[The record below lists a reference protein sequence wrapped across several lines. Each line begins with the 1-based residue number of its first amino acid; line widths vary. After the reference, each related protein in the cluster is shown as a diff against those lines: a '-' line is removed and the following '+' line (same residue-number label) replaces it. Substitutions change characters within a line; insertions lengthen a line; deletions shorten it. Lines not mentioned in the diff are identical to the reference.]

1 MSPSEFI
8 HPEDAAALRQ
18 LESIPG
24 FPSFVKGIL
33 SYGLEPL
40 QYGINMASSV
50 RLSETQ
56 LPKYYRHLPPI
67 CEQLGIAVPEFYLSM
82 NPSPNAWT
90 FGDKRV
96 YITVTSGLLDI
107 MDDTELD
114 AVLAHECG
122 HIMCHHVLYH
132 SVAQYIISGVD
143 YLGVLGRLTFPLQ
156 LAFLYWQRK
165 SELSCD
171 RAAAIV
177 TSPEVVSHTMARL
190 AAGRNNITDRINFDE
205 WATQAEEY
213 EAIWKSNSWNKA
225 LQLYAIA
232 AQNHPFLGV
241 RVQEILKWGKTDEY
255 RNIKRKLLGP
265 HTANRCPNCNNYIDY
280 SWFFCKHCGF
290 KLK

>member
-56 LPKYYRHLPPI
+56 LPKYYQHLPPI

-143 YLGVLGRLTFPLQ
+143 YLGVLGRLTLPLQ

-205 WATQAEEY
+205 WESMKQSGKATPGTRPCSFMPLPPRTIHFWVSEFKKSLNGEKPMSIERSRENFLVLTPPDAVPIVIIILITVGFFVNIV
-213 EAIWKSNSWNKA
+213 AIN
-225 LQLYAIA
+225 
-232 AQNHPFLGV
+232 
-241 RVQEILKWGKTDEY
+241 
-255 RNIKRKLLGP
+255 
-265 HTANRCPNCNNYIDY
+265 
-280 SWFFCKHCGF
+280 
-290 KLK
+290 